1 MFRLETFHAFEI
13 FHEKDLAVAFSL
25 SEASLS
31 LTCCFG
37 VQATF
42 LMKFSFKSASC
53 KALRARALFFLCEKL
68 SGVSQN
74 PITTWSSEASTG
86 LISKACSRYFV
97 SSKAVPA
104 SSPSFV
110 SFIALTMKAA
120 PTVFFTTLFFH
131 WNDVKFVNMCCLIIA
146 LIGSNLHKCTFDDL
160 WKHLVKKVYISKS
173 FIVARKPAFAR
184 FGEESMKKAIWRILL
199 SIQSQAK
206 AISLVTIRSK
216 ELRLVQ
222 ENHATV
228 KLDLNGF
235 P

>member
-1 MFRLETFHAFEI
+1 MFRLEIFHAFEI

-37 VQATF
+37 VQAAF
-42 LMKFSFKSASC
+42 LMKFSLRAQVAKLC
-53 KALRARALFFLCEKL
+53 RARALFFLCEKL
-68 SGVSQN
+68 SGASQK

-86 LISKACSRYFV
+86 LISKACRRYFV

-173 FIVARKPAFAR
+173 LSVARKPAFAR
-184 FGEESMKKAIWRILL
+184 FGEHEESHLTYSVVYTKW
-199 SIQSQAK
+199 
-206 AISLVTIRSK
+206 SK
-216 ELRLVQ
+216 S
-222 ENHATV
+222 NFIGYYT
-228 KLDLNGF
+228 
-235 P
+235 

>member
-1 MFRLETFHAFEI
+1 MFRLET

-86 LISKACSRYFV
+86 LISKACRRYFV

-110 SFIALTMKAA
+110 SFIAFTMKA
-120 PTVFFTTLFFH
+120 VFFTTLFFH
-131 WNDVKFVNMCCLIIA
+131 WNDVKFVDMCCLIIA

-228 KLDLNGF
+228 KLNLNGF